1 MTKFYYTV
9 ERETPKKWRGQ
20 IEGYYWQDDGA
31 RFDSYEECLA
41 DYTNDH
47 EFQEVQEK
55 NPRPWRIIKR
65 SWEVVKTF
73 EK

>member
-31 RFDSYEECLA
+31 LFDSYEECLA
-41 DYTNDH
+41 DYTNDP